1 MRYTPS
7 LTDFQNFLISE
18 QIYSP
23 YEIEDVLK
31 MVRPYFRF
39 SWSNKKLKYF
49 NVPCAFDI
57 ETSSFI
63 DKDGEKTAIM
73 YEWSFCI
80 YGAVIIGRTWSEFV
94 TMINTL
100 SRALQIT
107 DEKRLIIFVHNLAYE
122 FQFMRKHFI
131 WTKVFSMDVRKPL
144 YAVTDKGVEFR
155 CSYLLSGY
163 SLAKL
168 ADQLHDIDI
177 KKKTGDLD
185 YELLRH
191 HKTPLTDAE
200 IGYCV
205 NDVKV
210 VAAYIAER
218 ADQDGGISRL
228 QLTKTG
234 YVRKYCKDACFYE
247 PDKPK
252 KKSAKR
258 ARYKEIINGMTLEPD
273 EYKQLKRAFQG
284 GFTHANPMYSGKVMR
299 DVTSYDFTSSYPAVM
314 ISERFPMSRSELI
327 ELDSADDFYHQ
338 IKYYCCLF
346 DIEFTHIRSR
356 YIFDSYIS
364 SSKCFK
370 LDKPVINNG
379 RVVAADRLCCSITEQ
394 DFIIIKSMYKWDTV
408 RIANFRRYR
417 RDYLPRDFVIAIL
430 TLYGNKTTLKG
441 VSGKEAEYL
450 NSKEMVNSCYGMTVT
465 DIVRP
470 EIVYEDG
477 WRGLKTPDLSEAIQK
492 YNTNQGRFL
501 FYPWGVWVT
510 AYARRNLFT
519 GILEFKDD
527 YIYSDT
533 DSLKVVRA
541 EDHAEYLT
549 KYNDMIINKLYR
561 AMDYHGLDR
570 SLIEPETIKG
580 IKKPLGVWDFD
591 GSYSRFKTLGAKR
604 YMVEYADSHDISI
617 TVSGLNK
624 RTTVPYIL
632 EKSEDPF
639 EFFERDMY
647 IPAGYTGKNT
657 HTYIDEKRSGVLRDY
672 LGNECSYEELS
683 AVHMSGA
690 DYSLSIARE
699 YADYL
704 SDVQEVSL

>member
-1 MRYTPS
+1 M
-7 LTDFQNFLISE
+7 TDFQNFLTSE
-18 QIYSP
+18 QVYSP
-23 YEIEDVLK
+23 YEIEDVLR

-57 ETSSFI
+57 ETTSFI

-80 YGAVIIGRTWSEFV
+80 YGAVIIGRTWYEFI

-100 SRALQIT
+100 SRILQLN
-107 DEKRLIIFVHNLAYE
+107 DEKRFLIFVHNLSYE
-122 FQFMRKHFI
+122 FQFLRKHF
-131 WTKVFSMDVRKPL
+131 TFNKVFSMDVRKPL
-144 YAVTDKGVEFR
+144 YAVTDTGIEFR

-168 ADQLHDIDI
+168 ADQLHII
-177 KKKTGDLD
+177 KLEKKVGDLD
-185 YELLRH
+185 YNLLRH
-191 HKTPLTDAE
+191 SKTPLTDAE

-205 NDVKV
+205 NDVKI
-210 VAAYIAER
+210 VAAYVAER
-218 ADQDGGISRL
+218 ADQDGGLARL

-258 ARYKEIINGMTLEPD
+258 VRYKELINGMILEPD

-284 GFTHANPMYSGKVMR
+284 GFTHANPMYSGRVMF

-314 ISERFPMSRSELI
+314 IAERFPMNSAEQI
-327 ELDSADDFYHQ
+327 EITCKEEFYHCL
-338 IKYYCCLF
+338 KYYCCLF
-346 DIEFTHIRSR
+346 DIEFVNLRSR

-379 RVVAADRLCCSITEQ
+379 RVVAADRLACSITEQ
-394 DFIIIKSMYKWDTV
+394 DFYIIKAMYKWDSV
-408 RIANFRRYR
+408 RIANFRRYK
-417 RDYLPRDFVIAIL
+417 RDYLPLDFVKSIL
-430 TLYGNKTTLKG
+430 TLYGNKTTLKD
-441 VSGKEAEYL
+441 VEGKEIEYL

-470 EIVYEDG
+470 EIIYEDG
-477 WRGLKTPDLSEAIQK
+477 WQGMKEPDLNEAIEK
-492 YNTNQGRFL
+492 YNKNQGRFL

-533 DSLKVVRA
+533 DSLKVLHA
-541 EDHAEYLT
+541 ADHQNYLL
-549 KYNDMIINKLYR
+549 KYNDMITRKLYR
-561 AMDYHGLDR
+561 AMDYHGLDHAM
-570 SLIEPETIKG
+570 IEPETVKG

-591 GSYSRFKTLGAKR
+591 GRYSRFKTLGAKR
-604 YMVEYADSHDISI
+604 YMVEYANAHEINI

-624 RTTVPYIL
+624 KATVPYIL
-632 EKSEDPF
+632 KWSDDPF
-639 EFFERDMY
+639 SFFDRDMY
-647 IPAGYTGKNT
+647 IPPGSTGKNT
-657 HTYIDEKRSGVLRDY
+657 HTYIDDKRSGILRDY
-672 LGNECSYEELS
+672 TGIECEYEELS
-683 AVHMSGA
+683 AVHMEGA

-704 SDVQEVSL
+704 SDVQEVSY

>member
-1 MRYTPS
+1 M
-7 LTDFQNFLISE
+7 ISD

-23 YEIEDVLK
+23 YEIEDVLR

-57 ETSSFI
+57 ETTSFI

-80 YGAVIIGRTWSEFV
+80 YGVVIIGRTWQEFI

-100 SRALQIT
+100 SRILQLT
-107 DEKRLIIFVHNLAYE
+107 DEKRFIIFVHNLSYE
-122 FQFMRKHFI
+122 FQFIRKHF
-131 WTKVFSMDVRKPL
+131 TFDKVFSMDVRKPL
-144 YAVTDKGVEFR
+144 YAVTDTGIEFR

-168 ADQLHDIDI
+168 ADQLHTI
-177 KKKTGDLD
+177 KLEKKVGDLD
-185 YELLRH
+185 YTLLRH
-191 HKTPLTDAE
+191 SKTPLTDEE

-205 NDVKV
+205 NDVKI
-210 VAAYIAER
+210 VAAYVAER
-218 ADQDGGISRL
+218 ADQDGGLARL

-258 ARYKEIINGMTLEPD
+258 ARYKELINGMILEPD
-273 EYKQLKRAFQG
+273 EYDQLKNAFQG
-284 GFTHANPMYSGKVMR
+284 GFTHANPVYSGRVMHN
-299 DVTSYDFTSSYPAVM
+299 VTSYDFTSSYPAVM
-314 ISERFPMSRSELI
+314 IAERFPMSRSEQI
-327 ELDSADDFYHQ
+327 EITGKDEFYHCL
-338 IKYYCCLF
+338 KYYCCLF
-346 DIEFTHIRSR
+346 DIEFINLRSR

-379 RVVAADRLCCSITEQ
+379 RVVAADRLACSITEQ
-394 DFIIIKSMYKWDTV
+394 DFYIIKAMYKWDSV
-408 RIANFRRYR
+408 RIANFRRYK
-417 RDYLPRDFVIAIL
+417 RDYLPLDFVKSIL

-441 VSGKEAEYL
+441 VKGKEIEYL

-470 EIVYEDG
+470 EIIYDGIWEDP
-477 WRGLKTPDLSEAIQK
+477 KKPDLNEAIAK
-492 YNTNQGRFL
+492 YNKNQGRFL

-533 DSLKVVRA
+533 DSLKVLHA
-541 EDHAEYLT
+541 ADHQDYLY
-549 KYNDMIINKLYR
+549 KYNDMIIRKLYR
-561 AMDYHGLDR
+561 AMDYHGLDHV
-570 SLIEPETIKG
+570 LIEPETVKG

-591 GSYSRFKTLGAKR
+591 GEYTRFKTLGAKR
-604 YMVEYADSHDISI
+604 YMVEYADNHEINI

-624 RTTVPYIL
+624 QATVPYIL
-632 EKSEDPF
+632 KQSEDPF
-639 EFFERDMY
+639 SFFAKNMY
-647 IPAGYTGKNT
+647 IPAGSTGKNT
-657 HTYIDEKRSGVLRDY
+657 HTYIDDKRVGILRDY
-672 LGNECSYEELS
+672 TGIECEYEELS
-683 AVHMSGA
+683 AVHMEGA

-704 SDVQEVSL
+704 SDVQEVSY